1 MYKINEK
8 SFTISCESKT
18 EAFKILLELAGY
30 TKESFCNYMGVQE
43 QDLEEVP
50 VWAENYLKDLINA
63 DIVHLGYIMKDNKV
77 AGIMGGYN
85 ELTKTIEQLTGK
97 SELTG
102 TQPLTIK
109 DSIVTE
115 DGAIKIKYFVNA
127 ENILNNFILS
137 QTNK

>member
-8 SFTISCESKT
+8 SFTVSCENKE

-30 TKESFCNYMGVQE
+30 TKASFCNYMGVQE
-43 QDLEEVP
+43 QDLEVVP

-63 DIVHLGYIMKDNKV
+63 NLVHLGYIMKDNKV
-77 AGIMGGYN
+77 AGIKGGFD
-85 ELTKTIEQLTGK
+85 EIESTIKQLTGE
-97 SELTG
+97 SLISG

-115 DGAIKIKYFVNA
+115 IGTIQIKYFANA
-127 ENILNNFILS
+127 ENILNNFILT